1 MDNTYNDVPIDSG
14 LEIHS
19 GDIRNGAKL
28 ASGIYYAAV
37 IITPKPGSGF
47 SVKKKVIPFV
57 VIN

>member
-1 MDNTYNDVPIDSG
+1 VPIDSG